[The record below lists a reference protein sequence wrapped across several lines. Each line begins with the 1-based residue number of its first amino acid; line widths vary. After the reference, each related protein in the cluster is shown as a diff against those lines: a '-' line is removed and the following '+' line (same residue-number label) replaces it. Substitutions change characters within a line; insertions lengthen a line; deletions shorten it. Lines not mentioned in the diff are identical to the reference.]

1 MKSKPRDIIFLRWL
15 PLLLICTYVVFPIY
29 WAVNTAFKEE
39 SEILGKTV
47 TYLPKNGTVAN
58 FIDAWTN
65 VGFDKYFFNS
75 LKVSGISV
83 IFIVIISIMAGYAL
97 SRYKFKLK
105 MAFMGLL
112 LAVQFIP
119 AAVLLV
125 PLFNIFNGLGL
136 VGSHIALVLV
146 NVTFQTPFCCVMMRG
161 FVEGVPYAL
170 EEAAMID
177 GCSRIRGVFKVVL
190 PMLVPGIVTVGAFA
204 LIGCWNEFL
213 FAMMFLNDPAKY
225 TVPIGLKM
233 MQGEYG
239 IHYGAMA
246 AGAIIAMAIPV
257 LLFAYIQKYLVTGLS
272 SGAVKG

>member
-1 MKSKPRDIIFLRWL
+1 MKEKKRDIIFLRWL
-15 PLLLICTYVVFPIY
+15 PLLLICVYVVFPIY
-29 WAVNTAFKEE
+29 WAINTAFKNE

-47 TYLPKNGTVAN
+47 TYLPKNATAAN
-58 FIDAWTN
+58 FVDAWTN

-83 IFIVIISIMAGYAL
+83 IFIVIISIMVGYAL
-97 SRYKFKLK
+97 SRYKFKFK
-105 MAFMGLL
+105 MAFLGLL

-146 NVTFQTPFCCVMMRG
+146 NVTFQTPFCCVLMRG

-177 GCSRIRGVFKVVL
+177 GCSRMKGVFKVVV
-190 PMLVPGIVTVGAFA
+190 PMLVPGIITVAAFA

-257 LLFAYIQKYLVTGLS
+257 ILFAYLQKYLVTGMS

>member
-1 MKSKPRDIIFLRWL
+1 MKEKKRDIIFLRWL
-15 PLLLICTYVVFPIY
+15 PLLLICVYVVFPIY
-29 WAVNTAFKEE
+29 WAINTALKTEP
-39 SEILGKTV
+39 EILGKTV
-47 TYLPKNGTVAN
+47 TYLPKDLTFGN

-83 IFIVIISIMAGYAL
+83 IFIVIISIMVGYAL
-97 SRYKFKLK
+97 SRYKFKFK
-105 MAFMGLL
+105 MVFLGLL

-136 VGSHIALVLV
+136 VGSHIALVLI
-146 NVTFQTPFCCVMMRG
+146 NVTFQTPFCCVLMRG

-177 GCSRIRGVFKVVL
+177 GCSRIKGVFKVVV
-190 PMLVPGIVTVGAFA
+190 PMLVPGIVTVAAFA

-213 FAMMFLNDPAKY
+213 FAMMMLNDPAKY

-239 IHYGAMA
+239 IHYGSMA

-257 LLFAYIQKYLVTGLS
+257 ILFAYLQKYLVTGMS

>member
-1 MKSKPRDIIFLRWL
+1 MKEKKRDIIFLRWL
-15 PLLLICTYVVFPIY
+15 PLLLICVYVVFPIY
-29 WAVNTAFKEE
+29 WAINTALKTEP
-39 SEILGKTV
+39 EIIGKTI
-47 TYLPKNGTVAN
+47 TYLPKDLTFGN

-83 IFIVIISIMAGYAL
+83 IFIVIISIMVGYAL
-97 SRYKFKLK
+97 SRYKFKFK
-105 MAFMGLL
+105 MAFLGLL

-136 VGSHIALVLV
+136 VGSHIALVLI
-146 NVTFQTPFCCVMMRG
+146 NVTFQTPFCCVLMRG

-177 GCSRIRGVFKVVL
+177 GCSRIKGVFKVVV
-190 PMLVPGIVTVGAFA
+190 PMLVPGIVTVAAFA

-213 FAMMFLNDPAKY
+213 FAMMMLNDPAKY

-239 IHYGAMA
+239 IHYGSMA

-257 LLFAYIQKYLVTGLS
+257 ILFAYLQKYLVTGMS

>member
-1 MKSKPRDIIFLRWL
+1 MKEKKRDVIFLRWL
-15 PLLLICTYVVFPIY
+15 PLLLICVYVVFPIY
-29 WAVNTAFKEE
+29 WAINTAFKNE

-47 TYLPKNGTVAN
+47 TYLPKNGTIAN
-58 FIDAWTN
+58 FVDAWTN

-83 IFIVIISIMAGYAL
+83 IFIVIISVMVGYAL
-97 SRYKFKLK
+97 SRYKFKFK
-105 MAFMGLL
+105 MAFLGLL

-146 NVTFQTPFCCVMMRG
+146 NVTFQTPFCCVLMRG

-177 GCSRIRGVFKVVL
+177 GCSRIKGVFKVVV
-190 PMLVPGIVTVGAFA
+190 PMLVPGIITVAAFA

-257 LLFAYIQKYLVTGLS
+257 ILFAYLQKYLVTGMS

>member
-1 MKSKPRDIIFLRWL
+1 MKEKKRDIIFLRWL
-15 PLLLICTYVVFPIY
+15 PLLLICVYVVFPIY
-29 WAVNTAFKEE
+29 WAINTALKTEP
-39 SEILGKTV
+39 EILGKTI
-47 TYLPKNGTVAN
+47 TYLPKDLTFGN

-83 IFIVIISIMAGYAL
+83 IFIVIISIMVGYAL
-97 SRYKFKLK
+97 SRYKFKFK
-105 MAFMGLL
+105 MAFLGLL

-125 PLFNIFNGLGL
+125 SLFNIFNGLGL
-136 VGSHIALVLV
+136 VGSHIALVLI
-146 NVTFQTPFCCVMMRG
+146 NVTFQTPFCCVLMRG

-177 GCSRIRGVFKVVL
+177 GCSRIKGVFKVVV
-190 PMLVPGIVTVGAFA
+190 PMLVPGIVTVAAFA

-213 FAMMFLNDPAKY
+213 FAMMMLNDPAKY

-239 IHYGAMA
+239 IHYGSMA

-257 LLFAYIQKYLVTGLS
+257 ILFAYLQKYLVTGMS

>member
-1 MKSKPRDIIFLRWL
+1 MKEKKIDIIFLRWL
-15 PLLLICTYVVFPIY
+15 PLLLICVYVVFSIY
-29 WAVNTAFKEE
+29 WAINTALKTEP
-39 SEILGKTV
+39 EILGKTV
-47 TYLPKNGTVAN
+47 TYLPKDLTFGN

-83 IFIVIISIMAGYAL
+83 IFIVIISIMVGYAL
-97 SRYKFKLK
+97 SRYKFKFK
-105 MAFMGLL
+105 MAFLGLL

-136 VGSHIALVLV
+136 VGSHIALVLI
-146 NVTFQTPFCCVMMRG
+146 NVTFQTPFCCVLMRG

-177 GCSRIRGVFKVVL
+177 GCSRIKGVFKVVV
-190 PMLVPGIVTVGAFA
+190 PMLVPGIVTVAAFA

-213 FAMMFLNDPAKY
+213 FAMMMLNDPAKY

-239 IHYGAMA
+239 IHYGSMA

-257 LLFAYIQKYLVTGLS
+257 ILFAYLQKYLVTGMS

>member
-1 MKSKPRDIIFLRWL
+1 MKEKKRDIIFLRWL
-15 PLLLICTYVVFPIY
+15 PLLLICVYVVFPIY
-29 WAVNTAFKEE
+29 WAINTALKTEP
-39 SEILGKTV
+39 EILGKTV
-47 TYLPKNGTVAN
+47 TYLPKDLTFGN

-83 IFIVIISIMAGYAL
+83 IFIVIISIMVGYAL
-97 SRYKFKLK
+97 SRYKFKFK
-105 MAFMGLL
+105 MAFLGFL

-136 VGSHIALVLV
+136 VGSHIALVLI
-146 NVTFQTPFCCVMMRG
+146 NVTFQTPFCCVLMRG

-177 GCSRIRGVFKVVL
+177 GCSRIKGVFKVVV
-190 PMLVPGIVTVGAFA
+190 PMLVPGIVTVAAFA

-213 FAMMFLNDPAKY
+213 FAMMMLNDPAKY

-239 IHYGAMA
+239 IHYGSMA

-257 LLFAYIQKYLVTGLS
+257 ILFAYLQKYLVTGMS

>member
-1 MKSKPRDIIFLRWL
+1 MKEKKRDIIFLRWL
-15 PLLLICTYVVFPIY
+15 PLLLICVYVVFPIY
-29 WAVNTAFKEE
+29 WAINTALKTEP
-39 SEILGKTV
+39 EILGKTV
-47 TYLPKNGTVAN
+47 TYLPKDLTFGN

-65 VGFDKYFFNS
+65 VGFYKYFFNS

-83 IFIVIISIMAGYAL
+83 IFIVIISIMVGYAL
-97 SRYKFKLK
+97 SRYKFKFK
-105 MAFMGLL
+105 MAFLGLL

-136 VGSHIALVLV
+136 VGSHIALVLI
-146 NVTFQTPFCCVMMRG
+146 NVTFQTPFCCVLMRG

-177 GCSRIRGVFKVVL
+177 GCSRIKGVFKVVV
-190 PMLVPGIVTVGAFA
+190 PMLVPGIVTVAAFA

-213 FAMMFLNDPAKY
+213 FAMMMLNDPAKY

-239 IHYGAMA
+239 IHYGSMA

-257 LLFAYIQKYLVTGLS
+257 ILFAYLQKYLVTGMS

>member
-1 MKSKPRDIIFLRWL
+1 MKEKKRDIIFLRWL
-15 PLLLICTYVVFPIY
+15 PLLLICVYVVFPIY
-29 WAVNTAFKEE
+29 WAINTALKTEP
-39 SEILGKTV
+39 EILGKTV
-47 TYLPKNGTVAN
+47 TYLPKDLTFGN

-83 IFIVIISIMAGYAL
+83 IFIVIISIMVGYAL
-97 SRYKFKLK
+97 SRYKFKFK
-105 MAFMGLL
+105 MAFLGLL

-136 VGSHIALVLV
+136 VGSHIALVLI
-146 NVTFQTPFCCVMMRG
+146 NVTFQTPFCCVLMRG

-177 GCSRIRGVFKVVL
+177 GCSRIKGVFKVVV
-190 PMLVPGIVTVGAFA
+190 PMLVPGIVTVAAFA

-213 FAMMFLNDPAKY
+213 FAMMMLNDPAKY

-239 IHYGAMA
+239 IHYGSMA
-246 AGAIIAMAIPV
+246 AGAIIAMASPV
-257 LLFAYIQKYLVTGLS
+257 ILFAYLQKYLVTGMS

>member
-1 MKSKPRDIIFLRWL
+1 MKEKKRDIIFLRWL
-15 PLLLICTYVVFPIY
+15 PLLLICVYVVFSIY
-29 WAVNTAFKEE
+29 WAINTALKTEP
-39 SEILGKTV
+39 EILGKTI
-47 TYLPKNGTVAN
+47 TYLPKDLTFGN

-83 IFIVIISIMAGYAL
+83 IFIVIISIMVGYAL
-97 SRYKFKLK
+97 SRYKFKFK
-105 MAFMGLL
+105 MAFLGLL

-136 VGSHIALVLV
+136 VGSHIALVLI
-146 NVTFQTPFCCVMMRG
+146 NVTFQTPFCCVLMRG

-177 GCSRIRGVFKVVL
+177 GCSRIKGVFKVVV
-190 PMLVPGIVTVGAFA
+190 PMLVPGIVTVAAFA

-213 FAMMFLNDPAKY
+213 FAMMMLNDPAKY

-239 IHYGAMA
+239 IHYGSMA

-257 LLFAYIQKYLVTGLS
+257 ILFAYLQKYLVTGMS

>member
-1 MKSKPRDIIFLRWL
+1 MKEKKRDIIFLRWL
-15 PLLLICTYVVFPIY
+15 PLLLICVYVVFPIY
-29 WAVNTAFKEE
+29 WAINTAFKNE

-47 TYLPKNGTVAN
+47 TYLPKNATAAN
-58 FIDAWTN
+58 FVDAWTN

-83 IFIVIISIMAGYAL
+83 IFIVIISIMVGYAL
-97 SRYKFKLK
+97 SRYKFKFK
-105 MAFMGLL
+105 MAFLGLL
-112 LAVQFIP
+112 LAVQFIQ

-146 NVTFQTPFCCVMMRG
+146 NVTFQTPFCCVLMRG

-177 GCSRIRGVFKVVL
+177 GCSRMKGVFKVVV
-190 PMLVPGIVTVGAFA
+190 PMLVPGIITVAAFA

-257 LLFAYIQKYLVTGLS
+257 ILFAYLQKYLVTGMS

>member
-1 MKSKPRDIIFLRWL
+1 MKEKKRDIIFLRWL
-15 PLLLICTYVVFPIY
+15 PLLLICVYVVFPIY
-29 WAVNTAFKEE
+29 WAINTAFKNE

-47 TYLPKNGTVAN
+47 TYLPKNATAAN
-58 FIDAWTN
+58 FVDAWTN

-83 IFIVIISIMAGYAL
+83 IFIVIISIMVGYAL
-97 SRYKFKLK
+97 SRYKFKFK
-105 MAFMGLL
+105 MAFLGLL

-146 NVTFQTPFCCVMMRG
+146 NVTYQTPFCCVLMRG

-177 GCSRIRGVFKVVL
+177 GCSRMKGVFKVVV
-190 PMLVPGIVTVGAFA
+190 PMLVPGIITVAAFA

-257 LLFAYIQKYLVTGLS
+257 ILFAYLQKYLVTGMS

>member
-1 MKSKPRDIIFLRWL
+1 MKEKKRDIIFLRWL
-15 PLLLICTYVVFPIY
+15 PLLLICVYVVFPIY
-29 WAVNTAFKEE
+29 WAINTAFKNE

-47 TYLPKNGTVAN
+47 TYLPKNGTIAN
-58 FIDAWTN
+58 FVDAWTN

-83 IFIVIISIMAGYAL
+83 VFIVIISVMVGYAL
-97 SRYKFKLK
+97 SRYKFKFK
-105 MAFMGLL
+105 MAFLGLL

-146 NVTFQTPFCCVMMRG
+146 NVTFQTPFCCVLMRG

-177 GCSRIRGVFKVVL
+177 GCSRIKGVFKVVV
-190 PMLVPGIVTVGAFA
+190 PMLVPGIITVAAFA

-257 LLFAYIQKYLVTGLS
+257 ILFAYLQKYLVTGMS

>member
-1 MKSKPRDIIFLRWL
+1 MKEKKRDIIFLRWL
-15 PLLLICTYVVFPIY
+15 PLLLICVYVVFPIY
-29 WAVNTAFKEE
+29 WAINTALKTEP
-39 SEILGKTV
+39 EILGKTI
-47 TYLPKNGTVAN
+47 TYLPKDLTFGN

-83 IFIVIISIMAGYAL
+83 IFIVIISIMVGYAL
-97 SRYKFKLK
+97 SRYKFKFK
-105 MAFMGLL
+105 MAFLGLL

-136 VGSHIALVLV
+136 VGSHIALVLI
-146 NVTFQTPFCCVMMRG
+146 NVTFQTPFCCVLMRG

-177 GCSRIRGVFKVVL
+177 GCSRIKGVFKVVV
-190 PMLVPGIVTVGAFA
+190 PMLVPGIVTVAAFA

-213 FAMMFLNDPAKY
+213 FAMMMLNDPAKY

-239 IHYGAMA
+239 IHYGSMA

-257 LLFAYIQKYLVTGLS
+257 ILFAYLQKYRVTVMS

>member
-1 MKSKPRDIIFLRWL
+1 MKEKKRDIIFLRWL
-15 PLLLICTYVVFPIY
+15 PLRLICVYVVFPIY
-29 WAVNTAFKEE
+29 WAINTALKTEP
-39 SEILGKTV
+39 EILGKTI
-47 TYLPKNGTVAN
+47 TYLPKDLTFGN

-83 IFIVIISIMAGYAL
+83 IFIVIISIMVGYAL
-97 SRYKFKLK
+97 SRYKFKFK
-105 MAFMGLL
+105 MAFLGLL

-136 VGSHIALVLV
+136 VGSHIALVLI
-146 NVTFQTPFCCVMMRG
+146 NVTFQTPFCCVLMRG

-177 GCSRIRGVFKVVL
+177 GCSRIKGVFKVVV
-190 PMLVPGIVTVGAFA
+190 PMLVPGIVTVAAFA

-213 FAMMFLNDPAKY
+213 FAMMMLNDPAKY

-239 IHYGAMA
+239 IHYGSMA

-257 LLFAYIQKYLVTGLS
+257 ILFAYLQKYLVTGMS

>member
-1 MKSKPRDIIFLRWL
+1 MKEKKRDIIFLRWL
-15 PLLLICTYVVFPIY
+15 QLLLICVYVVFPIY
-29 WAVNTAFKEE
+29 WAINTALKTEP
-39 SEILGKTV
+39 EILGKTI
-47 TYLPKNGTVAN
+47 TYLPKDLTFGN

-83 IFIVIISIMAGYAL
+83 IFIVIISIMVGYAL
-97 SRYKFKLK
+97 SRYKFKFK
-105 MAFMGLL
+105 MAFLGLL

-136 VGSHIALVLV
+136 VGSHIALVLI
-146 NVTFQTPFCCVMMRG
+146 NVTFQTPFCCVLMRG

-177 GCSRIRGVFKVVL
+177 GCSRIKGVFKVVV
-190 PMLVPGIVTVGAFA
+190 PMLVPGIVTVAAFA

-213 FAMMFLNDPAKY
+213 FAMMMLNDPAKY

-239 IHYGAMA
+239 IHYGSMA

-257 LLFAYIQKYLVTGLS
+257 ILFAYLQKYLVTGMS

>member
-1 MKSKPRDIIFLRWL
+1 MKEKKRDIIFLRWL
-15 PLLLICTYVVFPIY
+15 PLLLICVYVVFPIY
-29 WAVNTAFKEE
+29 WAINTALKIEP
-39 SEILGKTV
+39 EILGKTI
-47 TYLPKNGTVAN
+47 TYLPKDLTFGN

-83 IFIVIISIMAGYAL
+83 IFIVIISIMVGYAL
-97 SRYKFKLK
+97 SRYKFKFK
-105 MAFMGLL
+105 MAFLGLL

-136 VGSHIALVLV
+136 VGSHIALVLI
-146 NVTFQTPFCCVMMRG
+146 NVTFQTPFCCVLMRG

-177 GCSRIRGVFKVVL
+177 GCSRIKGVFKVVV
-190 PMLVPGIVTVGAFA
+190 PMLVPGIVTVAAFA

-213 FAMMFLNDPAKY
+213 FAMMMLNDPAKY

-239 IHYGAMA
+239 IHYGSMA

-257 LLFAYIQKYLVTGLS
+257 ILFAYLQKYLVTGMS

>member
-1 MKSKPRDIIFLRWL
+1 MKEKKREIIFLRWL
-15 PLLLICTYVVFPIY
+15 PLLLICVYVVFPIY
-29 WAVNTAFKEE
+29 WSINTAFKTE

-47 TYLPKNGTVAN
+47 TYVPKNATIAN
-58 FIDAWTN
+58 FVDAWTN
-65 VGFDKYFFNS
+65 VGFDQYFFNS
-75 LKVSGISV
+75 LKVSAISV
-83 IFIVIISIMAGYAL
+83 VFIVIISVMVGYAL
-97 SRYKFKLK
+97 SRYKFKFK
-105 MAFMGLL
+105 MAFLGLL

-136 VGSHIALVLV
+136 VGSHRALVLV
-146 NVTFQTPFCCVMMRG
+146 NVTFQTPFCCVLMRG

-177 GCSRIRGVFKVVL
+177 GCSRVKGVFKVVV
-190 PMLVPGIVTVGAFA
+190 PMLVPGIITVAAFA

-257 LLFAYIQKYLVTGLS
+257 MLFAYLQKYLVAGMS

>member
-1 MKSKPRDIIFLRWL
+1 MKEKKRDIIFLRWL
-15 PLLLICTYVVFPIY
+15 PLLLICVYVVFPIY
-29 WAVNTAFKEE
+29 WAINTALKTEP
-39 SEILGKTV
+39 EILGKTI
-47 TYLPKNGTVAN
+47 TYLPKDLTFGN

-83 IFIVIISIMAGYAL
+83 IFIVIISIMVGYAL
-97 SRYKFKLK
+97 SRYKFKFK
-105 MAFMGLL
+105 MAFLGLL

-136 VGSHIALVLV
+136 VGSHIALVLI
-146 NVTFQTPFCCVMMRG
+146 NVTFQTPFCCVLMRG

-177 GCSRIRGVFKVVL
+177 GCSRIKGVFKVVV
-190 PMLVPGIVTVGAFA
+190 PMLVPGIVTVAAFA
-204 LIGCWNEFL
+204 LIRCWNEFL
-213 FAMMFLNDPAKY
+213 FAMMMLNDPAKY

-239 IHYGAMA
+239 IHYGSMA

-257 LLFAYIQKYLVTGLS
+257 ILFAYLQKYLVTGMS

>member
-1 MKSKPRDIIFLRWL
+1 MKSKKRDIIFLRWL

-47 TYLPKNGTVAN
+47 TYLPENGTVAN

-97 SRYKFKLK
+97 SRYKFKFK

-146 NVTFQTPFCCVMMRG
+146 NVTFQTPFC
-161 FVEGVPYAL
+161 
-170 EEAAMID
+170 
-177 GCSRIRGVFKVVL
+177 
-190 PMLVPGIVTVGAFA
+190 
-204 LIGCWNEFL
+204 
-213 FAMMFLNDPAKY
+213 
-225 TVPIGLKM
+225 
-233 MQGEYG
+233 
-239 IHYGAMA
+239 
-246 AGAIIAMAIPV
+246 
-257 LLFAYIQKYLVTGLS
+257 
-272 SGAVKG
+272 

>member
-1 MKSKPRDIIFLRWL
+1 MKEKKRDIIFLRWL
-15 PLLLICTYVVFPIY
+15 PLLLICVYVVFPIY
-29 WAVNTAFKEE
+29 WAINTALKTEP
-39 SEILGKTV
+39 EILGKTV
-47 TYLPKNGTVAN
+47 TYLPKELTFGN

-83 IFIVIISIMAGYAL
+83 IFIVIISIMVGYAL
-97 SRYKFKLK
+97 SRYKFKFK
-105 MAFMGLL
+105 MAFLGLL

-136 VGSHIALVLV
+136 VGSHIALVLI
-146 NVTFQTPFCCVMMRG
+146 NVTFQTPFCCVLMRG

-177 GCSRIRGVFKVVL
+177 GCSRIKGVFKVVI
-190 PMLVPGIVTVGAFA
+190 PMLVPGIVTVAAFA

-213 FAMMFLNDPAKY
+213 FAMMMLNDPAKY

-239 IHYGAMA
+239 IHYGSMA

-257 LLFAYIQKYLVTGLS
+257 ILFAYLQKYLVTGMS
-272 SGAVKG
+272 SGAVNG

>member
-1 MKSKPRDIIFLRWL
+1 MKEKKRDIIFLRWL
-15 PLLLICTYVVFPIY
+15 PLLLICVYVVFPIY
-29 WAVNTAFKEE
+29 WAINTALKTEP
-39 SEILGKTV
+39 EILGKTV
-47 TYLPKNGTVAN
+47 TYLPKDLTFGN

-83 IFIVIISIMAGYAL
+83 IFIVIISIMVGYAL
-97 SRYKFKLK
+97 SRYKFKFK
-105 MAFMGLL
+105 MAFLGSL

-136 VGSHIALVLV
+136 VGSHIALVLI
-146 NVTFQTPFCCVMMRG
+146 NVTFQTPFCCVLMRG

-177 GCSRIRGVFKVVL
+177 GCSRIKGVFKVVV
-190 PMLVPGIVTVGAFA
+190 PMLVPGIVTVAAFA

-213 FAMMFLNDPAKY
+213 FAMMMLNDPAKY

-239 IHYGAMA
+239 IHYGSMA

-257 LLFAYIQKYLVTGLS
+257 ILFAYLQKYLVTGMS

>member
-1 MKSKPRDIIFLRWL
+1 MKSKKRDIIFLRWL

-47 TYLPKNGTVAN
+47 TYLPENGTVAN

-97 SRYKFKLK
+97 SRYKFKFK
-105 MAFMGLL
+105 MALMGLL

-177 GCSRIRGVFKVVL
+177 GCSRIRGVFKVVI

>member
-1 MKSKPRDIIFLRWL
+1 ML
-15 PLLLICTYVVFPIY
+15 
-29 WAVNTAFKEE
+29 
-39 SEILGKTV
+39 
-47 TYLPKNGTVAN
+47 
-58 FIDAWTN
+58 
-65 VGFDKYFFNS
+65 
-75 LKVSGISV
+75 
-83 IFIVIISIMAGYAL
+83 AG
-97 SRYKFKLK
+97 
-105 MAFMGLL
+105 
-112 LAVQFIP
+112 QFIP

-136 VGSHIALVLV
+136 VGSHIALILV
-146 NVTFQTPFCCVMMRG
+146 NVTFQTPFCCVLMRG
-161 FVEGVPYAL
+161 FVEGVPFSL

-177 GCSRIRGVFKVVL
+177 GCSRIRGVFKVVI
-190 PMLVPGIVTVGAFA
+190 PMLVPGIITVAAFA

-213 FAMMFLNDPAKY
+213 FAMMFLNDPNKY

-257 LLFAYIQKYLVTGLS
+257 VLFAYLQKYLVTGLS

>member
-1 MKSKPRDIIFLRWL
+1 MKEKKRDIIFLRWL
-15 PLLLICTYVVFPIY
+15 PLLLICVYVVFPIY
-29 WAVNTAFKEE
+29 WAINTALKTEP
-39 SEILGKTV
+39 EILGKTI
-47 TYLPKNGTVAN
+47 TYLPKDLTFGN

-65 VGFDKYFFNS
+65 VGFDKYFFNT

-83 IFIVIISIMAGYAL
+83 IFIVIISIMVGYAL
-97 SRYKFKLK
+97 SRYKFKFK
-105 MAFMGLL
+105 MAFLGLL

-119 AAVLLV
+119 AAVVLV
-125 PLFNIFNGLGL
+125 PLFNNFNGLGL
-136 VGSHIALVLV
+136 VGSHIALVLI
-146 NVTFQTPFCCVMMRG
+146 NVTFQTPFCCVLMRG

-177 GCSRIRGVFKVVL
+177 GCSRIKGVFKVVV
-190 PMLVPGIVTVGAFA
+190 PMLVPGIVTVAAFA

-213 FAMMFLNDPAKY
+213 FAMMMLNDPAKY

-239 IHYGAMA
+239 IHYGSMA

-257 LLFAYIQKYLVTGLS
+257 ILFAYLQKYLVTGMS

>member
-1 MKSKPRDIIFLRWL
+1 MKEKKRDIIFLRWL
-15 PLLLICTYVVFPIY
+15 PLLLICVYVVFPIY
-29 WAVNTAFKEE
+29 WAINTALKTEP
-39 SEILGKTV
+39 EILGKTI
-47 TYLPKNGTVAN
+47 TYLPKDLTFGN

-83 IFIVIISIMAGYAL
+83 IFIVIISIMVGYAL
-97 SRYKFKLK
+97 SRYKFKFK
-105 MAFMGLL
+105 MAFLGLL

-136 VGSHIALVLV
+136 VGSHIALVLI
-146 NVTFQTPFCCVMMRG
+146 NVTFQTPFCCVLMRG

-177 GCSRIRGVFKVVL
+177 GRSRIKGVFKVVV
-190 PMLVPGIVTVGAFA
+190 PMLVPGIVTVAAFA

-213 FAMMFLNDPAKY
+213 FAMMMLNDPAKY

-239 IHYGAMA
+239 IHYGSMA

-257 LLFAYIQKYLVTGLS
+257 ILFAYLQKYLVTGMS

>member
-1 MKSKPRDIIFLRWL
+1 MKEKKRDIIFLRWL
-15 PLLLICTYVVFPIY
+15 PLLLICVYVVFPIY
-29 WAVNTAFKEE
+29 WAINTALKTEP
-39 SEILGKTV
+39 EILGKTI
-47 TYLPKNGTVAN
+47 TYLPKDLTFGN

-75 LKVSGISV
+75 LKVSGIS
-83 IFIVIISIMAGYAL
+83 FIVIISIMVGYAL
-97 SRYKFKLK
+97 SRYKFKFK
-105 MAFMGLL
+105 MAFLGLL

-136 VGSHIALVLV
+136 VGSHIALVLI
-146 NVTFQTPFCCVMMRG
+146 NVTFQTPFCCVLMRG

-177 GCSRIRGVFKVVL
+177 GCSRIKGVFKVVV
-190 PMLVPGIVTVGAFA
+190 PMLVPGIVTVAAFA

-213 FAMMFLNDPAKY
+213 FAMMMLNDPAKY

-239 IHYGAMA
+239 IHYGSMA

-257 LLFAYIQKYLVTGLS
+257 ILFAYLQKYLVTGMS